1 MLCRASLPDGKWA
14 QTIAIAKSHSGAQ
27 PLNPSTNKRMEIESI
42 NLHNE
47 KITHQLRKENL
58 YGALILLKEFALKA
72 DAPIIANKAQTL
84 ADNYTFM
91 LEFLKSGGID
101 PNSQQQ
107 RHKFYEE
114 AYLLNDKLADLLYD
128 RENAQKLIYQ
138 KRRQCLKW
146 AGSMQ
151 TDNLLQSLQL
161 LLSDRYEEEA
171 EGQILGHT
179 SLRSSQ
185 IPEHLQEEGNS
196 EDCAAAIF
204 YTLWTTF
211 ELGELE
217 QIIVRQLIT
226 SDCYKMHHRAIFV
239 SALMLNILQWY
250 SEDKVTLLLDCID
263 NLPHTAAEEISLCMR
278 AYQSVVLVFYAYK
291 YRIFK
296 SRPLV
301 NRFDSLMQRLN
312 RLSKQPFLLQIHL
325 NINSAKE
332 AEQIN
337 SGEIAQSLF
346 SLQQKIKEQMPDASE
361 ALPYESLEEIMENP
375 EWSKTP
381 EIKQIRKTFNQIH
394 DLRDRGVDLMFSTFS
409 LLHNIPFFHSLHTWF
424 MPFTPEHL
432 GVKQAMLND
441 DKKGELVK
449 LIGAVQSFS
458 DSDKYLLIINF
469 KHLQQPLIDQI
480 KQSMNIVGTELPE
493 DLALPTPDAEELW
506 AKSGREFWQTLFRFH
521 RCNRQAEKKFNP
533 FGETPLFTEPEFES
547 YFNTPETL
555 RTLGEYF
562 IRTKQYYNAYLAFL
576 KLSETDQSEDVLQKC
591 AYALDHQS
599 SKNKTPEL
607 NEKILKLLQESDRLY
622 PERLWTMRY
631 MADILSKLNRDEEA
645 EKILTRASQLY
656 PEEIR
661 IAIDLAQCLTK
672 LKRYKEAIPHALHA
686 DLIRENNKQVQRMLS
701 LCLSMQQDYS
711 RALTYALQRIEQ
723 NPASEDWRRAGHIY
737 ALCHNIREAVDC
749 YKHSLDKQGEAAIAE
764 WIENIDFELR
774 DYKEQGIDISPLET
788 AREIAIYELLNKN
801 NS

>member
-1 MLCRASLPDGKWA
+1 MKIDSIGL
-14 QTIAIAKSHSGAQ
+14 HSD
-27 PLNPSTNKRMEIESI
+27 
-42 NLHNE
+42 
-47 KITHQLRKENL
+47 KISHQLRKENL
-58 YGALILLKEFALKA
+58 FGALILLKEFALKA

-101 PNSQQQ
+101 PNSPKL
-107 RHKFYEE
+107 RHQFYED
-114 AYLLNDKLADLLYD
+114 AYLLNDKLADLLYE
-128 RENAQKLIYQ
+128 RENAQTLIYQ
-138 KRRQCLKW
+138 KRRQCFEW
-146 AGSMQ
+146 TNSMQ

-161 LLSDRYEEEA
+161 LLTDRYEEEA

-179 SLRSSQ
+179 SLRNSQ
-185 IPEHLQEEGNS
+185 IPVCLQEEGNS

-204 YTLWTTF
+204 YALWSSF
-211 ELGELE
+211 ELGKLE

-226 SDCYKMHHRAIFV
+226 SDCYKMHHRSIFL

-250 SEDKVTLLLDCID
+250 SEYKVTLLLDCID
-263 NLPHTAAEEISLCMR
+263 DLSHPSTEEISLCMR
-278 AYQSVVLVFYAYK
+278 SYQSVFLIFYAYK
-291 YRIFK
+291 HRTFK
-296 SRPLV
+296 SQALV
-301 NRFDSLMQRLN
+301 NRFNSLLQRLDRQFN
-312 RLSKQPFLLQIHL
+312 RSFLLQTHL

-337 SGEIAQSLF
+337 SSEIAQSLF
-346 SLQQKIKEQMPDASE
+346 SLQQKIKGQMPDAAE
-361 ALPYESLEEIMENP
+361 TLPYESLEEIMENP

-409 LLHNIPFFHSLHTWF
+409 LLHNVPFFHSIHTWF
-424 MPFTPEHL
+424 MPFSPDHL

-441 DKKGELVK
+441 EKKGELIK

-469 KHLQQPLIDQI
+469 RHLQQPLLDQI
-480 KQSMNIVGTELPE
+480 KQSMNIEGTELPE
-493 DLALPTPDAEELW
+493 DLALPTPDVEELW
-506 AKSGREFWQTLFRFH
+506 AKSSREFWQTLFRFQ
-521 RCNRQAEKKFNP
+521 RCNRQVEKKFNP
-533 FGETPLFTEPEFES
+533 FGETPLFSEPEFES
-547 YFNTPETL
+547 YFNTPDTL
-555 RTLGEYF
+555 RELGEYF
-562 IRTKQYYNAYLAFL
+562 IRTKQYYSAYQAFL
-576 KLSETDQSEDVLQKC
+576 KLSKSDQSEDVLQKC
-591 AYALDHQS
+591 AYTLDRHS

-607 NEKILKLLQESDRLY
+607 NEQTLKLLQESDRMY

-631 MADILSKLNRDEEA
+631 MADILCKLHREEEA
-645 EKILTRASQLY
+645 EKILKRASHLY

-661 IAIDLAQCLTK
+661 IAIDLAQCLIK

-701 LCLSMQQDYS
+701 LCLSMQQDFS
-711 RALTYALQRIEQ
+711 RALTYAHQRLEQ
-723 NPASEDWRRAGHIY
+723 NPAPEDWRRAGHIY
-737 ALCHNIREAVDC
+737 AFCHNIREAVDC
-749 YKHSLDKQGEAAIAE
+749 YKHSLDKQDKEAITE
-764 WIENIDFELR
+764 WIENIDFEIR
-774 DYKEQGIDISPLET
+774 DYKEMNMEISPLET